1 MKQFG
6 KSALSPSYTREAHF
20 KSGVPVSNHFTF
32 DCFSCGRRISIS
44 YQLVI
49 EAAGQWEATI
59 GDELATAAKE
69 FYKIGLVGK
78 SQDGGWP
85 SMLNVSCD
93 GCGVRYLIYEGVEEY
108 YNSLYR
114 VTIQGVTELLGVEE
128 SK

>member
-6 KSALSPSYTREAHF
+6 KSALSPSYAREAHF
-20 KSGVPVSNHFTF
+20 KSSAPVSNHFTF

-93 GCGVRYLIYEGVEEY
+93 GYGARYLIYAGVEEY